1 MDRFEGG
8 SEGGS
13 GGREAGFEGGLVNSL
28 KRHFSKFRC
37 RSISEIH
44 GHTYSWDFVKR
55 QMKVISFADNV
66 LYYRLHEKKLSF

>member
-8 SEGGS
+8 DS
-13 GGREAGFEGGLVNSL
+13 GGREEGFRGSDSKEVNSL

-44 GHTYSWDFVKR
+44 GHTYSWDFAKR
-55 QMKVISFADNV
+55 QMKVISFEDNA
-66 LYYRLHEKKLSF
+66 LYYRLHEEKLSF